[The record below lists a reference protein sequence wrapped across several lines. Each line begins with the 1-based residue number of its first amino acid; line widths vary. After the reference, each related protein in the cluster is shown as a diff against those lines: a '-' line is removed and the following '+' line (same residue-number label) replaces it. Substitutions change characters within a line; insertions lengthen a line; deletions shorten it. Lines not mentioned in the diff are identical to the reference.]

1 MRIKSILAK
10 YEANGKK
17 AADAK
22 ISVIDSKH
30 QKDLMMDIT
39 KFAASIEAAYEDLAP
54 YKICSYIY
62 DLANS
67 FNGFYHECRILAE
80 EDASKQESY
89 ISLLVTCKKILEE
102 CIKILGFS
110 APERM

>member
-1 MRIKSILAK
+1 MPPLNSVFLFHESPEEVYHQAFSEHADVEH
-10 YEANGKK
+10 EALGPVS
-17 AADAK
+17 A
-22 ISVIDSKH
+22 
-30 QKDLMMDIT
+30 
-39 KFAASIEAAYEDLAP
+39 
-54 YKICSYIY
+54 
-62 DLANS
+62 
-67 FNGFYHECRILAE
+67 RILAE